1 MVAKREIAG
10 LQIMV
15 KKSVLQF
22 YSYEIQMR
30 QNSFNY
36 LLRFREL
43 FSQFIVGMACMP
55 EYSFIYCL
63 YSFLSHIH
71 NMRCH
76 ILVDTWHHERVQMII
91 FKALW
96 TMLYRTYYYL
106 FFYLLI
112 IYYFFSKPQ
121 HSSEKRIRISE
132 AVSAISVHK
141 RTDRQT
147 DKNSSLF
154 WVLLRSYWTSL

>member
-1 MVAKREIAG
+1 
-10 LQIMV
+10 
-15 KKSVLQF
+15 
-22 YSYEIQMR
+22 MR

-106 FFYLLI
+106 FFIYLLFI
-112 IYYFFSKPQ
+112 IFLVNRNTVVKNAFESVKPFLRLACTNVQ
-121 HSSEKRIRISE
+121 
-132 AVSAISVHK
+132 
-141 RTDRQT
+141 TDRQT
-147 DKNSSLF
+147 KILHCFGFIAFILDFAITGFL
-154 WVLLRSYWTSL
+154 TTC